1 MKGET
6 IMENN
11 ENMNNEIMMVDDYE
25 ECATNSS
32 RGTDML
38 IGAAIGAVLTI
49 GIGKLGKFVKK
60 KYQERKESKN
70 APVEF
75 VNYEEDV
82 DVLD

>member
-1 MKGET
+1 
-6 IMENN
+6 MENN
-11 ENMNNEIMMVDDYE
+11 ENMNNEIMVVDDYE
-25 ECATNSS
+25 ECATDSS

-49 GIGKLGKFVKK
+49 SIGKLGKFAKK

-70 APVEF
+70 TPVE
-75 VNYEEDV
+75 VVDDEDV